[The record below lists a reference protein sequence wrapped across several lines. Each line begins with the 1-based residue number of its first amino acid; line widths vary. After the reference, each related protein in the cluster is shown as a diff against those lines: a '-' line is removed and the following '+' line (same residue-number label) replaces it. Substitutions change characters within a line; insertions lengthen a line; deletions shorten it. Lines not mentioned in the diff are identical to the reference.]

1 MTFYQKKKDIFWWL
15 LLLCNWRKIITV
27 KKDTDFL
34 RPKPVR
40 FFKKKWLCNE
50 LPECNSFRKKKEVK
64 SPNVSCLEI
73 IPINTIAL
81 PCSRKNKKT
90 KSLMKFWNIVLCSFL
105 KYQNMYQRFE
115 KLSSPFTEK
124 KKLSSYARG
133 MWVY

>member
-1 MTFYQKKKDIFWWL
+1 MTFYQKKKDIFDDYYYVIEEK
-15 LLLCNWRKIITV
+15 KIIVV

-81 PCSRKNKKT
+81 PCSRKNKNQK
-90 KSLMKFWNIVLCSFL
+90 V
-105 KYQNMYQRFE
+105 
-115 KLSSPFTEK
+115 
-124 KKLSSYARG
+124 
-133 MWVY
+133 

>member
-1 MTFYQKKKDIFWWL
+1 MTFYQKEKDIFDDYYYVIEEK
-15 LLLCNWRKIITV
+15 KIITV

-81 PCSRKNKKT
+81 PCSRKNKKP
-90 KSLMKFWNIVLCSFL
+90 KSLMKF
-105 KYQNMYQRFE
+105 
-115 KLSSPFTEK
+115 
-124 KKLSSYARG
+124 
-133 MWVY
+133 